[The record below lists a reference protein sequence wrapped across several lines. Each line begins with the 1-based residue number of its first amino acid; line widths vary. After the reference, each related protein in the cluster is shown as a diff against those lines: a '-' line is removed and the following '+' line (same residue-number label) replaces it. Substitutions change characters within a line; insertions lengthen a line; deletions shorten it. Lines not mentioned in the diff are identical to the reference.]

1 MCHMD
6 VSAHA
11 DSGLLALASYTFPV
25 KTEEKSI
32 SVNK

>member
-25 KTEEKSI
+25 KTGGEEHI
-32 SVNK
+32 GQ